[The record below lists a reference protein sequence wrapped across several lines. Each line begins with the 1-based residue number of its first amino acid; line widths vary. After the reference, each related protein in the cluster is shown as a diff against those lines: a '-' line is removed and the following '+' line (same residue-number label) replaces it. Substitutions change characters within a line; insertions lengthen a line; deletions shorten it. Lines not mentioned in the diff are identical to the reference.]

1 MFKEEGMRKYIFF
14 YAIGLVSILL
24 FSIPSNSYAQEE
36 IISVTASG
44 FGATEEKALEQ
55 ASFHAV
61 VLTVDKTFAQ
71 NNVYAGIKNDV
82 RQFIEGS
89 FSGFVGD
96 LSEVKVIKK
105 YRRNKIT
112 ARIPV
117 KEAEL
122 LTAIKSQFPDLEQ

>member
-1 MFKEEGMRKYIFF
+1 MRKCYFF
-14 YAIGLVSILL
+14 YAMGLISILL
-24 FSIPSNSYAQEE
+24 FSISPNSYAQEE
-36 IISVTASG
+36 VAMVTASG

-61 VLTVDKTFAQ
+61 ILTVDKSFAQ
-71 NNVYAGIKNDV
+71 NKVFAGLKNDV

-89 FSGFVGD
+89 LSDFVGD

-117 KEAEL
+117 KETEL
-122 LTAIKSQFPDLEQ
+122 ISAIKAQFPDLDQ